1 MRQIRRVE
9 EEDFWLIVA
18 FQGAKMRQ
26 KSGPVK
32 EPAEKVVKDIRR
44 ATRRQFSAEEKIR
57 IVLEG
62 LRGEESI
69 AELCRREG
77 IVQNLYYCWSK
88 DFLEAGKKRL
98 AGDTARAAT
107 SDEGSAPRGQRP
119 EGGCGRT
126 DPRKPSAQKKH
137 DHGWGVRGMRYSAS
151 EKAEIIRLVEQSTLP
166 VKRTLEKLGIPRAT
180 FYRWCDLYQSGG
192 PEALGDRSP
201 RPGRVWN
208 RVPDVVRARIIRLA
222 LDEPT
227 LSPREL
233 ALRFTDM
240 ENYFASEASV
250 YRLLKAHDL
259 IANPAFIVMKAADEF
274 KDKTTAPN
282 QLWQT
287 DFTYLKVIGWGWFYL
302 STILDDFSRYIIA
315 WKLCTTMKVEDVTAT
330 LDLALKASRLDQ
342 AKVIHRPRLLSDN
355 GSSYIA
361 ADLAKWL
368 DGQNMEHVRGA
379 PYHPMTQGK
388 IERWHQTLKNRIL
401 LENYYLPGR
410 LEAQIEAFV
419 VDYNHLRYHESIG
432 NLTPADVY
440 FGRGQTILIERERIK
455 RQTIANRRL
464 LHRRQAA

>member
-1 MRQIRRVE
+1 
-9 EEDFWLIVA
+9 
-18 FQGAKMRQ
+18 MRQ

-77 IVQNLYYCWSK
+77 IVQNLYYRWSK

-98 AGDTARAAT
+98 AGDTA
-107 SDEGSAPRGQRP
+107 
-119 EGGCGRT
+119 
-126 DPRKPSAQKKH
+126 
-137 DHGWGVRGMRYSAS
+137 
-151 EKAEIIRLVEQSTLP
+151 
-166 VKRTLEKLGIPRAT
+166 
-180 FYRWCDLYQSGG
+180 
-192 PEALGDRSP
+192 
-201 RPGRVWN
+201 
-208 RVPDVVRARIIRLA
+208 
-222 LDEPT
+222 
-227 LSPREL
+227 
-233 ALRFTDM
+233 
-240 ENYFASEASV
+240 
-250 YRLLKAHDL
+250 HDL
-259 IANPAFIVMKAADEF
+259 IVSPAFIVMKAADEF

-302 STILDDFSRYIIA
+302 STVLDDFSRYIIA
-315 WKLCTTMKVEDVTAT
+315 WKLCTTMKAEDVTVT
-330 LDLALKASRLDQ
+330 LEMALVASGLDKARVL
-342 AKVIHRPRLLSDN
+342 HRPRLLSDN
-355 GSSYIA
+355 GSSYISE
-361 ADLAKWL
+361 DLAKWMERH
-368 DGQNMEHVRGA
+368 NMAHVRGA

-401 LENYYLPGR
+401 LENYFLPGD

-419 VDYNHLRYHESIG
+419 ADYNHCRYHESID

-440 FGRGQTILIERERIK
+440 FGRGPTILAERERIK

-464 LHRRQAA
+464 QHQLQAA